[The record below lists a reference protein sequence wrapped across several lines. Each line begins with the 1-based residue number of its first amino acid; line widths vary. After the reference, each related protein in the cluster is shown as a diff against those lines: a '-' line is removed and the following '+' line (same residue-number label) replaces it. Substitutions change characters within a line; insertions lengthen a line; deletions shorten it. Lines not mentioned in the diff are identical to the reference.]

1 MKVHNADGWN
11 IQYPYRGAWEV
22 DLWKSDVTR
31 FRTPVSWENDYDKST
46 GTLLV
51 WFKNTAKLEGYRA
64 RTEPFLVP
72 LIVAK
77 SNDARAFANFTHVY
91 SVQATGNIVRGGVE
105 TKVLGRG

>member
-1 MKVHNADGWN
+1 
-11 IQYPYRGAWEV
+11 
-22 DLWKSDVTR
+22 
-31 FRTPVSWENDYDKST
+31 
-46 GTLLV
+46 
-51 WFKNTAKLEGYRA
+51 
-64 RTEPFLVP
+64 LVP